1 MREQSETSGAA
12 AWRSPLLPPAVD
24 PVSQGE
30 VAQAHVRLMGAV
42 GLLVAFAA
50 LQAWGRWGAWD
61 RALTGLVLYVP
72 VCLGWIW
79 VVRRRLGAQ
88 GVRLCAAALFEQTF
102 YALFLAHAQEQAGWL
117 LCVPMLSSL
126 GHGLRYGP
134 RMAVFSACVGS
145 ALLAVSVT
153 QSPYWLALPEVSLGL
168 VLANLTVPIH
178 AAVLG
183 RRLHADRTEAER
195 RAAVWEEASKT
206 DALTGLSNRVGL
218 LDALDRVFASQRQ
231 AARICAL
238 FYTDLDGFKAINDAA
253 GHAAGDE
260 VLRQVAQVLR
270 DAVRGDDVVARLGGD
285 EFAIVA
291 LGLSTPEDARLVAV
305 KVMHALDQIRVPGHE
320 GLRVGCSLGVCL
332 LPDPALA
339 TASQAISAAD
349 ELMLQVKRTGKGSVR
364 VRGEPAQVMR
374 A

>member
-1 MREQSETSGAA
+1 MREQSETPGAA

-30 VAQAHVRLMGAV
+30 MAQARIRLLGAL
-42 GLLVAFAA
+42 GLLVVFAV
-50 LQAWGRWGAWD
+50 LQVWGRWGVWD
-61 RALTGLVLYVP
+61 RALTDLVLYLP
-72 VCLGWIW
+72 VCLAWTW
-79 VVRRRLGAQ
+79 VVRRRWGQQ
-88 GVRLCAAALFEQTF
+88 GMRLRTAVLIEQSF

-117 LCVPMLSSL
+117 LGVPMLSSL
-126 GHGLRYGP
+126 GHGLRFGP

-145 ALLAVSVT
+145 ALLALAVT
-153 QSPYWLALPEVSLGL
+153 HSPYWLSLPEVSLGL
-168 VLANLTVPIH
+168 VLATLTVPVY

-183 RRLHADRTEAER
+183 RRLHADRSEAER

-270 DAVRGDDVVARLGGD
+270 DSVRGDDVVARLGGD

-291 LGLSTPEDARLVAV
+291 FGLCTPDDARLVAV

-332 LPDPALA
+332 LPDPAL
-339 TASQAISAAD
+339 TTPSQAISAAD
-349 ELMLQVKRTGKGSVR
+349 ELMLQVKRTGKGNVR